1 MFLAANSL
9 LTTPINPEADESN
22 NIFGFQNT
30 ANEQEGTHDVTPK
43 FKAINYKIM
52 PSKKHKRDWEIL
64 LEDFV
69 HQREQI
75 VTTIQSLGLED
86 EFKEHF
92 NNVKFS
98 AFEQLG
104 DAIFGQCA
112 LFKSLYSG

>member
-1 MFLAANSL
+1 
-9 LTTPINPEADESN
+9 
-22 NIFGFQNT
+22 
-30 ANEQEGTHDVTPK
+30 
-43 FKAINYKIM
+43 M

-69 HQREQI
+69 VQREQI
-75 VTTIQSLGLED
+75 VAAIKSLELED
-86 EFKEHF
+86 EFREHF
-92 NNVKFS
+92 NNTKFS

>member
-1 MFLAANSL
+1 MFVAANSL
-9 LTTPINPEADESN
+9 LTTPVNPEADESN

-30 ANEQEGTHDVTPK
+30 ANEQEGPHNETPK

-69 HQREQI
+69 HQREQ
-75 VTTIQSLGLED
+75 VVSTIQSLGLEE
-86 EFKEHF
+86 EFREHF

-104 DAIFGQCA
+104 DAIFGKCA